1 MAEFDDKIAQLQ
13 ARLENLVRT
22 QIGFQQEITQ
32 IRSELNFL
40 RGASQKQ
47 NVPEPPR
54 KPPIRE
60 YVPPPRTEATPI
72 GQETNQPTNQQTSQQ
87 SQAPNFGYSTSSQ
100 SAQPPFA
107 NTVRPFPSKPKE
119 KSEIEK
125 FIGENLISKIGIVIL
140 VIGIG
145 IFAKYAIDKNWI
157 TPAMR
162 IFSGYLFGFG
172 LAGLALRLKAK
183 YLNFS
188 AVLLSGAVAIM
199 YFITYFAYSLYGLF
213 SQSTAFALMII
224 FTVFTVVAAINYN
237 RQIIAHLGLVG
248 AYAVP
253 FLLSDNSG
261 NYAFLFTYI
270 ALING
275 GILAISLKKYW
286 KSLFYTSFVFT
297 WVIFYGWYLTSY
309 KPVEHFNLAFL
320 SLGVFFLIFY
330 VTFIAYKVIS
340 EENIA
345 LENVTLVLSNS
356 FIFYGIGYSLLDRQP
371 GFENYL
377 GMFTVGN
384 AAIHFAFAWTIS
396 RLKLFP
402 NDLVYL
408 LTALIITFATI
419 AVPVQLDGNRVTL
432 IWTVE
437 AAVLFWIGRTKQIP
451 IFEYLSFPLMMLA
464 SVSLFNDWLL
474 IEQSRGFGQTVTGQF
489 PILNGNFV
497 TSLLFAVAF
506 GFIFYTNKDE
516 RSEGVLDETLRKPF
530 GYIIAAI
537 GLGVLYNCF
546 RIEIANYFHDLT
558 IKTEI
563 PQTSSPYSTDV
574 RQTNGDIEFFN
585 IVWQINY
592 TMLFLSVLSFINIK
606 RFKNF
611 VLAYANLF
619 LNCFTL
625 FVFLT
630 AGLYFLSELRES
642 YLIAAEPQYFVHGS
656 FNVVIRY
663 ISYAFCAVL
672 LFACYRYI
680 KQNFTLENLAE
691 EQLKLA
697 FDFVFYVSLLIIA
710 SSELLNL
717 MNIFGF
723 RDSYKLGLS
732 ILWGIYALG
741 LIVLGI
747 YGHKKHL
754 RIGAIVLFALTLAKV
769 FLYDIA
775 DLNTI
780 SKTIVFVSLGIL
792 MLIVSFL
799 YNKYK
804 ALIFDTE

>member
-1 MAEFDDKIAQLQ
+1 MEEFDDKIAQLQ

-22 QIGFQQEITQ
+22 QISFQQEITQ

-40 RGASQKQ
+40 RGGQPPQ
-47 NVPEPPR
+47 NEPQQTPR
-54 KPPIRE
+54 KPSVRE
-60 YVPPPRTEATPI
+60 YVPPPRNEPPPI
-72 GQETNQPTNQQTSQQ
+72 KRETNQQTNQETKT
-87 SQAPNFGYSTSSQ
+87 PNFGYSNNTKSEK
-100 SAQPPFA
+100 PPFE
-107 NTVRPFPSKPKE
+107 NTVRPFPTAPKV

-140 VIGIG
+140 VIGVAIG
-145 IFAKYAIDKNWI
+145 AKYAIDKNLI
-157 TPAMR
+157 SPATR
-162 IFSGYLFGFG
+162 IFLGYLFGFG
-172 LAGLALRLKAK
+172 LLGLALKLKAK

-188 AVLLSGAVAIM
+188 AVLLSGAMAIM

-213 SQSTAFALMII
+213 SQSAAFALMIF
-224 FTVFTVVAAINYN
+224 FTVFTVVAAINYS

-261 NYAFLFTYI
+261 NYAFLFAYI
-270 ALING
+270 TIING

-286 KSLFYTSFVFT
+286 KPLFYTSFVFT
-297 WVIFYGWYLTSY
+297 WVIFYGWYLTSF
-309 KPVEHFNLAFL
+309 KSAEHFNLAFL
-320 SLGVFFLIFY
+320 FLTIFFLIFY
-330 VTFIAYKVIS
+330 VTFIAYKVITD
-340 EENIA
+340 ENIA

-356 FIFYGIGYSLLDRQP
+356 FIFYGLGFSLLDHQP

-377 GMFTVGN
+377 GMFTVAN
-384 AAIHFAFAWTIS
+384 AAIHFAFAFTIS

-402 NDLVYL
+402 TDLVYL

-419 AVPVQLDGNRVTL
+419 AIPVQLDGNRVTL

-437 AAVLFWIGRTKQIP
+437 AAILFWIGRTKEIP
-451 IFEYLSFPLMMLA
+451 IFQYFSFPLMILA
-464 SVSLFNDWLL
+464 FTSLLQDWL
-474 IEQSRGFGQTVTGQF
+474 IVEQSRGFGQNLSEQL
-489 PILNGNFV
+489 PLLNGNFV
-497 TSLLFAVAF
+497 TSLLFAIAF

-516 RSEGVLDETLRKPF
+516 RSESVLDETLRKPF

-546 RIEIANYFHDLT
+546 RIEIANYFAYLTVKTALPKTIPPNIEMQRYVDKDL
-558 IKTEI
+558 
-563 PQTSSPYSTDV
+563 
-574 RQTNGDIEFFN
+574 EFFN
-585 IVWQINY
+585 VVWQINY

-611 VLAYANLF
+611 VLAYANLY
-619 LNCFTL
+619 LNAFAL
-625 FVFLT
+625 FIFLT

-642 YLIAAEPQYFVHGS
+642 YLIGAEPQYFVHGS
-656 FNVVIRY
+656 FNVLIRY
-663 ISYAFCAVL
+663 ISYAFCALL

-680 KQNFTLENLAE
+680 KQKFLLEKLAE
-691 EQLKLA
+691 DQLILA
-697 FDFVFYVSLLIIA
+697 FDFVFYISILIIA

-717 MNIFGF
+717 MNIFGY

-754 RIGAIVLFALTLAKV
+754 RIGAIVLFALTLAKI
-769 FLYDIA
+769 FFYDIA

-804 ALIFDTE
+804 SLIFDTTES